1 MTPTSPP
8 RARPG
13 PRRALSERE
22 ILAAALRLL
31 DQGGP
36 AALSVRGVATEVGVS
51 PNALYTYFPTKSALA
66 RALVEG
72 LLGQVDRTTLADRS
86 QPWRTRIEDFAL
98 TVRALLLSHP
108 GAVPLLLGS
117 PYDGPNASASH
128 EGLLEALADA
138 GLTPEDAARAA
149 YVIITYVLGSIALDV
164 AEHDPAAA
172 PLDEPARTAA
182 RRAALTHIPPASY
195 PRTAASAEVIAA
207 YNTTAQYT
215 WGLRRLLDGL
225 AVSVASAR

>member
-1 MTPTSPP
+1 MTPPSSA

-13 PRRALSERE
+13 PPRALSEAE

-36 AALSVRGVATEVGVS
+36 AALSVRGVANEVGVS

-72 LLGQVDRTTLADRS
+72 LLGQVDRRTLVDRS
-86 QPWRTRIEDFAL
+86 QPWRTRIVAFAL
-98 TVRALLLSHP
+98 AVRTLLLDHP

-117 PYDGPNASASH
+117 PYDGPNALASH
-128 EGLLEALADA
+128 EELLEVLADA

-149 YVIITYVLGSIALDV
+149 YLIITYILGSIALDV

-182 RRAALTHIPPASY
+182 RRAALTHIPPGSY

-207 YNTTAQYT
+207 YNTTTQYT

-225 AVSVASAR
+225 AGSTATTR